1 MRDTMKKILLATTV
15 LAMSAGFAAADVKVS
30 GSASMGIARDGG
42 TAAVDAVAQAAGS
55 VTTGMI
61 TAHNTLSAAGAGA
74 AAALAAGAVTTV
86 ATGSTMLAELN
97 DDRAAEV
104 AAYADISAPTLAQ
117 QAAHAAALASF
128 DSMIAAASGT
138 AAAAAV
144 AAGDNEFHV
153 YNSGALDFAA
163 TVVSDSGVEF
173 GMSTSVSFG
182 NSYSFGDGT
191 DAFAS
196 EDGTIGSPTLT
207 VKGAFGK
214 LTFADDGV
222 DNLYS
227 DATAGDFG
235 FDYSAGDLSFSMVS
249 DVDQSNED
257 EDLAENIGWS
267 ASVGYTVSGV
277 ALSYA
282 TDASSSYS
290 ASASYTTG
298 GITGTIGTDKFANA
312 DAVNTLTVA
321 YSANGMSAEYSAS
334 SDDTWSA
341 SAGYSANGLSVDVS
355 TDDEA
360 AWEATTSYDLGGG
373 ASLVAGMNHAEEA
386 YAGVDLSF

>member
-1 MRDTMKKILLATTV
+1 MKKILLATTV

-42 TAAVDAVAQAAGS
+42 SDAVDFVQG
-55 VTTGMI
+55 TI
-61 TAHNTLSAAGAGA
+61 TATANTGNIARVT
-74 AAALAAGAVTTV
+74 ALHGGV
-86 ATGSTMLAELN
+86 LAN
-97 DDRAAEV
+97 FA
-104 AAYADISAPTLAQ
+104 
-117 QAAHAAALASF
+117 
-128 DSMIAAASGT
+128 T
-138 AAAAAV
+138 AAATTTAAHITALNGLIATLTVAVADAEDDVAASIAATGASTTLLDSDLEDAEEDLAEALDILDEIDGTAAV
-144 AAGDNEFHV
+144 AAVENEFHV
-153 YNSGALDFAA
+153 YNSGELDFAA

-191 DAFAS
+191 DAFGS

-222 DNLYS
+222 DMLY
-227 DATAGDFG
+227 DDGFAGDFG

-249 DVDQSNED
+249 DVDASNGD
-257 EDLAENIGWS
+257 AEWS
-267 ASVGYTVSGV
+267 ANVGYTVSGV
-277 ALSYA
+277 ALSYTA
-282 TDASSSYS
+282 DSMTSYNASV
-290 ASASYTTG
+290 SYTTG
-298 GITGTIGTDKFANA
+298 GITGTIETDSDAGA

-373 ASLVAGMNHAEEA
+373 ATLVAGMNAGEEA

>member
-1 MRDTMKKILLATTV
+1 
-15 LAMSAGFAAADVKVS
+15 
-30 GSASMGIARDGG
+30 
-42 TAAVDAVAQAAGS
+42 
-55 VTTGMI
+55 
-61 TAHNTLSAAGAGA
+61 
-74 AAALAAGAVTTV
+74 
-86 ATGSTMLAELN
+86 
-97 DDRAAEV
+97 
-104 AAYADISAPTLAQ
+104 
-117 QAAHAAALASF
+117 
-128 DSMIAAASGT
+128 MIAAASGT

-191 DAFAS
+191 DAFGS

-222 DNLYS
+222 DMLY
-227 DATAGDFG
+227 DDGFAGDFG

-249 DVDQSNED
+249 DVDASNGD
-257 EDLAENIGWS
+257 AEWS
-267 ASVGYTVSGV
+267 ANVGYTVSGV
-277 ALSYA
+277 ALSYTA
-282 TDASSSYS
+282 DSMTSYNASV
-290 ASASYTTG
+290 SYTTG
-298 GITGTIGTDKFANA
+298 GITGTIETDSDAGA

-373 ASLVAGMNHAEEA
+373 ATLVAGMNAGEEA

>member
-1 MRDTMKKILLATTV
+1 MKKILLATTV

-42 TAAVDAVAQAAGS
+42 SAAVAAVAQAAGS
-55 VTTGMI
+55 VTAAMI
-61 TAHNTLSAAGAGA
+61 TAHDILSAAGAGTA
-74 AAALAAGAVTTV
+74 AAMASAPVTSVAL
-86 ATGSTMLAELN
+86 GSLMLIELN
-97 DDRAAEV
+97 ADRADEV
-104 AAYADISAPTLAQ
+104 ADYANIAAPTLAQ

-128 DSMIAAASGT
+128 DAMIAAASGT

-144 AAGDNEFHV
+144 AAGENEFHV
-153 YNSGALDFAA
+153 YNSGELDFAA

-196 EDGTIGSPTLT
+196 QDGTIGSPTLT

-222 DNLYS
+222 DMLY
-227 DATAGDFG
+227 DDGFAGDFG

-249 DVDQSNED
+249 DVDASNGD
-257 EDLAENIGWS
+257 AEWS
-267 ASVGYTVSGV
+267 ANVGYTVSGV
-277 ALSYA
+277 ALSYTA
-282 TDASSSYS
+282 DSMTSYNASV
-290 ASASYTTG
+290 SYTTG
-298 GITGTIGTDKFANA
+298 GITGTIETDSDAGA

-373 ASLVAGMNHAEEA
+373 ATLVAGMNAGEEA